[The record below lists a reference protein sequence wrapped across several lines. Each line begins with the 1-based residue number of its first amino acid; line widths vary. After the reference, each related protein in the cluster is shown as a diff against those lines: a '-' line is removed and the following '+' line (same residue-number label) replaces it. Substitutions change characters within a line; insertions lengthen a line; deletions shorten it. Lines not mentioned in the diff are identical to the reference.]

1 MWLTLAVMFIVLA
14 TFVMIIVNMVNDYTA
29 RRDQDLKTM
38 SNHAKNIIADT
49 EDLLLNQTQIPMS
62 KILMLIL
69 HNRILRCLNKMA
81 SMKGKDLD
89 GINERISN
97 ETKLINDIKH
107 NYHDELAFR
116 PPETDAIALG
126 QLRVIRRLR
135 AILRSELRVGADI
148 SPSDIQKEDRRLYL
162 LVLKVNISNLIQ
174 RTLELRKLKQI
185 GSCRLLV
192 QKGME
197 VIQKSNLKDD
207 WLNEKADLLNQLDQG
222 LDQDKA
228 QKQSELE
235 KANRKRNE
243 DKKEMDEIFGD
254 KKKW

>member
-14 TFVMIIVNMVNDYTA
+14 TFVMILVNMFNDYTA
-29 RRDQDLKTM
+29 RRDQDLKAM
-38 SNHAKNIIADT
+38 NNHARNIIADT
-49 EDLLLNQTQIPMS
+49 EDLLLNQTQISMS
-62 KILMLIL
+62 KTLMLIL
-69 HNRILRCLNKMA
+69 HYRILRCLNKMA
-81 SMKGKDLD
+81 SVNGKDDELA
-89 GINERISN
+89 ERINSKK
-97 ETKLINDIKH
+97 KLIEDIKK

-135 AILRSELRVGADI
+135 AILRSELRVGTEI
-148 SPSDIQKEDRRLYL
+148 TPSDIQKEDRRLYL

-192 QKGME
+192 QKGID
-197 VIQKSNLKDD
+197 VIKKSNLKDD
-207 WLNEKADLLNQLDQG
+207 WLNEKADLLNQLNIG
-222 LDQDKA
+222 LDAEKDQRMT
-228 QKQSELE
+228 ELE
-235 KANRKRNE
+235 NANRRRNE
-243 DKKEMDEIFGD
+243 EEKEMNEIFGD

>member
-14 TFVMIIVNMVNDYTA
+14 TFVMILVNMFNDYKA
-29 RRDQDLKTM
+29 RRDQDLKAM
-38 SNHAKNIIADT
+38 NNHAKNIIADT
-49 EDLLLNQTQIPMS
+49 EDLLLNQTQISMS

-69 HNRILRCLNKMA
+69 HYRILRCLNKMA
-81 SMKGKDLD
+81 SVNDQDDELNNR
-89 GINERISN
+89 INN
-97 ETKLINDIKH
+97 EKRLIEDIKK

-135 AILRSELRVGADI
+135 AILRSELRVG
-148 SPSDIQKEDRRLYL
+148 SQVTPSYIQKEDRRLYL

-174 RTLELRKLKQI
+174 RTLELRKLKQF

-207 WLNEKADLLNQLDQG
+207 WLNEKADLLNQLSVG
-222 LDQDKA
+222 LDAEKA
-228 QKQSELE
+228 QRKSELE
-235 KANRKRNE
+235 KANRKRYEEEKDMN
-243 DKKEMDEIFGD
+243 EIFGD